1 MVKNELKTLLEEHGV
16 FFDTVLYD
24 EYGNEKEVNF
34 YTCFHYQDEFFD
46 DLDEVIERVLE
57 DNPELESEIAEL
69 TAEDEEAKESL
80 KEYIQGDYMLI
91 FDVDRVAD
99 GVRAV
104 KAYLVKEGLLFLDL
118 THIVI
123 KAFRLD
129 STFNNDEIILRGW
142 GYSASY
148 HIVNLLESAGIDV
161 DLRRV
166 YEI

>member
-1 MVKNELKTLLEEHGV
+1 MVKKELKTLLEEHGV

-57 DNPELESEIAEL
+57 DNPELEAEIAEL

-129 STFNNDEIILRGW
+129 STFDGEIVLRGW
-142 GYSASY
+142 GYSAPY

-161 DLRRV
+161 NLRSV